1 MAQAAQQSI
10 DTLQRIIDDK
20 NEQIRRKQKTIDD
33 LKREMLKNK
42 EEDCY
47 EIQKL
52 NEEIRELRSKREIA
66 SIDQIMNKSTHK
78 QFYPGAANNE
88 EKIKSLMEMIEDKD
102 AEVKTWERK
111 YNELY
116 ISNFYLIQT
125 NPK

>member
-20 NEQIRRKQKTIDD
+20 NEQIRRKQKIIDD
-33 LKREMLKNK
+33 LKREMLKSK

-78 QFYPGAANNE
+78 QFYHSSANNE
-88 EKIKSLMEMIEDKD
+88 EKIKSLMEMI
-102 AEVKTWERK
+102 
-111 YNELY
+111 
-116 ISNFYLIQT
+116 
-125 NPK
+125 